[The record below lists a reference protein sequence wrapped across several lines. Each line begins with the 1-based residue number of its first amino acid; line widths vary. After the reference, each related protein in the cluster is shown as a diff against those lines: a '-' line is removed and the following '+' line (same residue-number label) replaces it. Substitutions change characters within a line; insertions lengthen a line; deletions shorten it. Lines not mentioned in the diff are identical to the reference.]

1 LSCIVFQSWYIRW
14 FSLWDI
20 LVKGRVLLAFSH
32 TLFSKQSSA
41 VITVSLMLTE
51 RIRWKTAYG
60 LNGDS
65 SLKIKTS

>member
-1 LSCIVFQSWYIRW
+1 L
-14 FSLWDI
+14 FSKARTSDGSSSGTLV

-65 SLKIKTS
+65 SLKIKAS